1 MLFFIQFL
9 STFAAQLI
17 GEMAIT
23 PFFYLLAQLFIQF
36 TPAGVAAQPAVPSY
50 DSLAKH
56 IYLSFDDGP
65 LPGSG
70 NCIDICLKAKVPVT
84 FFEVGLHQSRSKYGQ
99 KLYRRILS
107 NNTMFALC
115 NHSFSHA
122 YGKYLDYYNNPDTA
136 LADFLHAKTVL
147 QPTNNITRL
156 PGNNGWSTKFIKKS
170 SGLVRPLVKKLDS
183 AGFNVIGWDLQ
194 WHFNEF
200 GRPIQTPAVMFA
212 LVDSLLTN
220 NKTKTKNH
228 LVILMHDPMF
238 RRPADSVK
246 LVQFI
251 TLLKSNPAYKFEKL
265 TSYPGLKEARY

>member
-9 STFAAQLI
+9 STFAAQFL
-17 GEMAIT
+17 GAMAIT

-36 TPAGVAAQPAVPSY
+36 TPIGVVIKPTAPAY
-50 DSLAKH
+50 DSLTKH

-65 LPGSG
+65 LPGTA
-70 NCIDICLKAKVPVT
+70 NCIDICLNEKVPAT
-84 FFEVGLHQSRSKYGQ
+84 FFQVGLHQSRSKHGQ
-99 KLYRRILS
+99 KLYHRILS
-107 NNTMFALC
+107 NKSMFALC

-136 LADFLHAKTVL
+136 LTDFLKAKAVL
-147 QPTNNITRL
+147 QPDNNITRL

-170 SGLVRPLVKKLDS
+170 SRLVRPLVRKLDS
-183 AGFNVIGWDLQ
+183 AGFNVVGWDLQ

-212 LVDSLLTN
+212 LVDSLFTS

-238 RRPADSVK
+238 RRPSDSLK

-251 TLLKSNPAYKFEKL
+251 RLLKSNPAYKFEKL

>member
-9 STFAAQLI
+9 STFAAQFL
-17 GEMAIT
+17 GAMAIT

-36 TPAGVAAQPAVPSY
+36 TPTGVVIKPAAPAY
-50 DSLAKH
+50 DSLTKH

-65 LPGSG
+65 LPGTA
-70 NCIDICLKAKVPVT
+70 NCIDICLNEKVPAT
-84 FFEVGLHQSRSKYGQ
+84 FFQVGLHQSRSKHGQ
-99 KLYRRILS
+99 KLYHRILS
-107 NNTMFALC
+107 NKSMFALC

-136 LADFLHAKTVL
+136 LTDFLKAKAVL
-147 QPTNNITRL
+147 QPDNNITRL
-156 PGNNGWSTKFIKKS
+156 PGNNGWSTNFIKKS
-170 SGLVRPLVKKLDS
+170 SRLVRPLVRKLDS
-183 AGFNVIGWDLQ
+183 AGFNVVGWDLQ

-212 LVDSLLTN
+212 LVDSLFTS

-238 RRPADSVK
+238 RRPSDSLK

-251 TLLKSNPAYKFEKL
+251 RLLKSNPAYKFEKL
-265 TSYPGLKEARY
+265 TTYPGLKGARY

>member
-17 GEMAIT
+17 GAMAIT
-23 PFFYLLAQLFIQF
+23 PFFYILAQLFIQF
-36 TPAGVAAQPAVPSY
+36 TPATVSMKPAVPSY

-65 LPGSG
+65 LPGTG
-70 NCIDICLKAKVPVT
+70 NCIDICLNEHIPVT
-84 FFEVGLHQSRSKYGQ
+84 FFEIGLHKSRSKHGQ
-99 KLYRRILS
+99 KLYQRILS
-107 NNTMFALC
+107 NKSLFALC

-122 YGKYLDYYNNPDTA
+122 YNKYSDYYNNPDSA
-136 LADFLHAKTVL
+136 LADFLKAKDIL
-147 QPTNNITRL
+147 QPDNNITRL
-156 PGNNGWSTKFIKKS
+156 PGNNGWSTRFIKKS
-170 SGLVRPLVKKLDS
+170 SGLVRPLVRKLDS
-183 AGFNVIGWDLQ
+183 AGFNVVGWDLQ

-200 GRPIQTPAVMFA
+200 GRPIQTPEVMFA
-212 LVDSLLTN
+212 LVDSLLSY

-238 RRPADSVK
+238 RRPSDSLK

-251 TLLKSNPAYKFEKL
+251 RLLKSNPAYKFEKL